1 MPIMDLTYPAD
12 TFQPAQ
18 RTELADT
25 LTSVLLRAERAPDTE
40 FFRNITWVYMHEM
53 PEGTLLAAGSPVAEP
68 TFRLQVTV
76 PQGALSERRKG
87 ELVSEATKVIMA
99 AASIDDSE
107 SLRVW
112 VLINEVPEGN
122 WGAAGNVVHFE
133 QLRQVAAQ
141 EREQRETARPAEPV
155 A

>member
-1 MPIMDLTYPAD
+1 MDLTYPAG
-12 TFQPAQ
+12 TFEGAE
-18 RTELADT
+18 RTELVDT

-40 FFRNITWVYMHEM
+40 FFRNITWVYVHEL
-53 PEGTLLAAGSPVAEP
+53 PEGTLLAAGRPVSEP

-76 PQGALSERRKG
+76 PQGALSDRRKA

-99 AASIDDSE
+99 AARLEEAD

-122 WGAAGNVVHFE
+122 WGAAGNIVHFE
-133 QLRQVAAQ
+133 QLRQIAAQ
-141 EREQRETARPAEPV
+141 EQENAKRPV